1 MFRNRLSEYE
11 LDLLQ
16 GLRQRKKRHLAKAI
30 TYVENNFLTSRPF
43 MGELHQC
50 IPPGKSDV
58 IGITGP
64 PGAGKSTLTGKLI
77 QHYRQLGKE
86 VGVILIDPTSPF
98 SGGAILGDRIRM
110 SESFTDTGVFIRS
123 MGSRGRLGGLS
134 AATQDA
140 IKLMDAYGFDVIL
153 VETVGIGQAETE
165 IVETADI
172 TVVVS
177 VPGLGDDIQ
186 IIKAGIME
194 IGDLFVVNKAD
205 KEGAER
211 VVTEINMMLD
221 LAPKGS
227 LRPPVIKT
235 VSTKGTGIDLL
246 AEALHRVKEQSM
258 MSGKWKKNR
267 EERLW
272 KELESNVSA
281 QWGKILR
288 ESSLYANREML
299 LQLLSEGKTNAYSEA
314 VSILNEL
321 RLPSDYGLKKRSFG
335 MLQKIDHLGIAVK
348 DLAQAVKFYHEVL
361 GLELKG
367 TEVVEEQMVT
377 VAMLQIGES
386 KIELLEPTSEESP
399 IAKTIEKRGE
409 GIAHVA
415 FQVDNIEETLA
426 QLKAGG
432 ARLIDETPRI
442 GAGGAKIAFVHP
454 KSTYGVLVELCE
466 KH

>member
-1 MFRNRLSEYE
+1 MSGNKLSNKE
-11 LDLLQ
+11 Q
-16 GLRQRKKRHLAKAI
+16 GLLHGLQQHDKRQLAKAI
-30 TYVENNFLTSRPF
+30 TYVENNFLESRPF
-43 MGELHQC
+43 MGALHQA
-50 IPPGKSDV
+50 ISLGRSDV

-77 QHYRQLGKE
+77 QHFRKLGKE
-86 VGVILIDPTSPF
+86 IGVILIDPTSPF

-110 SESFTDTGVFIRS
+110 SESFTDSGVFIRS

-134 AATQDA
+134 AATQDT
-140 IKLMDAYGFDVIL
+140 IKLMDAYGFDIIL

-165 IVETADI
+165 IVQTADL

-186 IIKAGIME
+186 ISKAGIME

-221 LAPKGS
+221 LAPKGQ

-246 AEALHRVKEQSM
+246 ADALNRVKEQSIT
-258 MSGKWKKNR
+258 SGKWKKQR

-272 KELESNVSA
+272 KELESNVEA
-281 QWGKILR
+281 QWNQILIN
-288 ESSLYANREML
+288 SSLYRKRETL
-299 LQLLSEGKTNAYSEA
+299 LNELSEGKTNAYSLA
-314 VSILNEL
+314 LSILKEL
-321 RLPSDYGLKKRSFG
+321 ELPSVHGMRKGVYA

-348 DLAQAVKFYHEVL
+348 DLAQATKFYQEVL

-377 VAMLQIGES
+377 VAMLKIGES
-386 KIELLEPTSEESP
+386 KIELLEPTCEDSP

-442 GAGGAKIAFVHP
+442 GAGGVKIAFVHP
-454 KSTYGVLVELCE
+454 KSTFGVLVELCE

>member
-1 MFRNRLSEYE
+1 MFENNLTETETRLLSGIKQQNR
-11 LDLLQ
+11 
-16 GLRQRKKRHLAKAI
+16 RALAKAI
-30 TYVENNFLTSRPF
+30 TYVENNYLQARPF
-43 MGELHQC
+43 MGEIHQTC
-50 IPPGKSDV
+50 SLGRADI

-64 PGAGKSTLTGKLI
+64 PGTGKSTLTGKLI
-77 QHYRQLGKE
+77 QAFRKKNKTI
-86 VGVILIDPTSPF
+86 GVILIDPTSPY

-110 SESFTDTGVFIRS
+110 SESFTDSGVYIRS

-140 IKLMDAYGFDVIL
+140 VKILDAFGFDLIL

-165 IVETADI
+165 IVEAADI

-186 IIKAGIME
+186 IIKAGVME
-194 IGDLFVVNKAD
+194 IGDIFIVNKAD
-205 KEGAER
+205 REGAER

-221 LAPKGS
+221 LAPKES
-227 LRPPVIKT
+227 LRPPVLKT
-235 VSTKGTGIDLL
+235 VSTTGVGINELIN
-246 AEALHRVKEQSM
+246 AMECFKIRAIQ
-258 MSGKWKKNR
+258 SGKWQMKR

-272 KELESNVSA
+272 KELESNVIA
-281 QWGKILR
+281 QWQAKLR
-288 ESSLYANREML
+288 QSPLYLERAAL
-299 LQLLSEGKTNAYSEA
+299 LADLATGKTNAYTEA
-314 VSILNEL
+314 NRILHQMQWSAGNESMQ
-321 RLPSDYGLKKRSFG
+321 RRIV
-335 MLQKIDHLGIAVK
+335 MLQKIDHLGIAVN
-348 DLAQAVKFYHEVL
+348 DLQEAIKFYHDVM
-361 GLELKG
+361 GMELIG
-367 TEVVEEQMVT
+367 TETVEEQKVN
-377 VAMLQIGES
+377 VAMLKIGES
-386 KIELLEPTSEESP
+386 RIELLQPTSPESP

-415 FQVDNIEETLA
+415 YAVDDIEAALA

-442 GAGGAKIAFVHP
+442 GAGGSRVAFVHP

>member
-30 TYVENNFLTSRPF
+30 TYVENNFLSSRPF

-321 RLPSDYGLKKRSFG
+321 RLPSD
-335 MLQKIDHLGIAVK
+335 
-348 DLAQAVKFYHEVL
+348 
-361 GLELKG
+361 
-367 TEVVEEQMVT
+367 
-377 VAMLQIGES
+377 
-386 KIELLEPTSEESP
+386 
-399 IAKTIEKRGE
+399 
-409 GIAHVA
+409 
-415 FQVDNIEETLA
+415 
-426 QLKAGG
+426 
-432 ARLIDETPRI
+432 
-442 GAGGAKIAFVHP
+442 
-454 KSTYGVLVELCE
+454 
-466 KH
+466 